1 MTMKKP
7 GARSQNP
14 GEDRRAFALRSSDFW
29 LLAAAFFVL
38 LAGCAAKQEGPTT
51 RPSTAAER
59 SDKALKDPFG
69 YSPDWSDTETGH
81 SGTADLDR
89 KGLRRDLGHVIMP

>member
-1 MTMKKP
+1 MRTSLLM
-7 GARSQNP
+7 
-14 GEDRRAFALRSSDFW
+14 AFCLM
-29 LLAAAFFVL
+29 LTV
-38 LAGCAAKQEGPTT
+38 AGCAGKNNGPTT
-51 RPSTAAER
+51 RPLTSAER

-69 YSPDWSDTETGH
+69 YSPDWGDADTAR